1 MSEYAIQKVKF
12 NKDVS
17 LTKIKKHCLKLLGRK
32 KVVVKRLVESN
43 DVVHLST
50 HEIF

>member
-32 KVVVKRLVESN
+32 KDCCQTISQ
-43 DVVHLST
+43 
-50 HEIF
+50 I